1 MYYDPGGYVGE
12 KCTEAK
18 TNDGQGDFSDSQ
30 ASNNGSVTQVEY
42 GSTDL
47 SQEAINYRKDND
59 IKGGRNVSVFEYEDN
74 GQINTIA
81 CASERN
87 KGHAERLLAKTL
99 ESMGI
104 PADKVTRIYSELQ
117 PCSLPFAHCMNFLQR
132 VYPQADITYSFE
144 YGATKESRTAGL
156 NALLEAVKS
165 IFGGK

>member
-59 IKGGRNVSVFEYEDN
+59 IKGGEGMFQFSNMR
-74 GQINTIA
+74 I
-81 CASERN
+81 
-87 KGHAERLLAKTL
+87 
-99 ESMGI
+99 M
-104 PADKVTRIYSELQ
+104 DKLIL
-117 PCSLPFAHCMNFLQR
+117 
-132 VYPQADITYSFE
+132 
-144 YGATKESRTAGL
+144 
-156 NALLEAVKS
+156 
-165 IFGGK
+165 